1 MNNKQYE
8 EYQLSILTYCESLE
22 SLTDIKDDEENPFGL
37 SCHEFHKMIR
47 ELHQNNYIDAMFY
60 FGGVYLKSLTLK
72 GREKLEQLRE
82 KLK

>member
-1 MNNKQYE
+1 MNNKQYD
-8 EYQLSILTYCESLE
+8 EYLLSILTFCESLE

-37 SCHEFHKMIR
+37 SCRDFREMIC
-47 ELHQNNYIDAMFY
+47 ELHQNNYINAIIY

-72 GREKLEQLRE
+72 GREKLEKLRE